1 MKISIIGPEGA
12 GKTVLAAVLS
22 DFVQRHP
29 NLGLRLR
36 ARGHETKQYCSR
48 VMEVLKN
55 AEWPDST
62 RKGKIERLEWQ
73 WGIDDAWHNADLL
86 DPAGQDIREELAGNS
101 TRLGLK
107 AMLIDSNLVLLTI
120 DAASHQGARAEVR
133 VQNAWI
139 IEHVLQLFDPLRQN
153 LLIVLTKADLV
164 SHELEQGSW
173 GNREAVLNTLAHLM
187 PECDFRSYR
196 EQLMS
201 ANCSAVAVAAVEAQ
215 DHVVDGRHV
224 RIPRTP
230 LSHPGLAQLVSEVVR
245 AARAIETRRAE
256 SSRHK
261 PQPATD
267 SVRRTV
273 GLLGLTIVLSLLIAS
288 LYFQFTADGR
298 DTKIDVPRV
307 FMERITLPCDKC
319 DGDGKLEATGWSL
332 WLWPAERCPK
342 CDGTGEVTVTRQVG

>member
-107 AMLIDSNLVLLTI
+107 AMLVESNLVLLTI

-196 EQLMS
+196 EQLVS
-201 ANCSAVAVAAVEAQ
+201 ANCSAVAVAAVEAE
-215 DHVVDGRHV
+215 DHIADGRHV
-224 RIPRTP
+224 RIPRMP
-230 LSHPGLAQLVSEVVR
+230 LAHPGLVQLVSEVVR
-245 AARAIETRRAE
+245 AARAIETRRVE
-256 SSRHK
+256 SSQ
-261 PQPATD
+261 PQQRSA
-267 SVRRTV
+267 SNWVLRMIKLLGGAV
-273 GLLGLTIVLSLLIAS
+273 GLSILVVCMIVCWPP
-288 LYFQFTADGR
+288 T
-298 DTKIDVPRV
+298 VPP
-307 FMERITLPCDKC
+307 PCDKC
-319 DGDGKLEATGWSL
+319 DGDGVLEAT
-332 WLWPAERCPK
+332 WLSAYMAPAEPCPK
-342 CDGTGEVTVTRQVG
+342 CRPPAKSP